1 VTVIEPGGYPTN
13 IWKNANENSLE
24 LLARADEKHL
34 DGYRQLIARLGQ
46 RSGGGSTD
54 PMDVPR
60 AMAEV
65 ISMVPGT
72 RPLRRAVHPGN
83 KPQLSLNDLAAKV
96 QVDWL
101 GASPYGPWIKAVHN
115 A

>member
-1 VTVIEPGGYPTN
+1 
-13 IWKNANENSLE
+13 
-24 LLARADEKHL
+24 
-34 DGYRQLIARLGQ
+34 
-46 RSGGGSTD
+46 
-54 PMDVPR
+54 MDVPR

-65 ISMVPGT
+65 IAMVPGT
-72 RPLRRAVHPGN
+72 RPLRRPVHPGN
-83 KPQLSLNDLAAKV
+83 KPQLPLNDLAAKV